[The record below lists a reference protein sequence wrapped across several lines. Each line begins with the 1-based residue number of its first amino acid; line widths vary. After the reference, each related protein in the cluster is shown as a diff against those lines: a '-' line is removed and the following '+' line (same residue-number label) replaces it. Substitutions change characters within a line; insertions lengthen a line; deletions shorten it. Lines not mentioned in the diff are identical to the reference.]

1 MAPQYRGASAFQK
14 RTLLEAFIGTTGYV
28 PKYARWLLNYAS
40 EVQQTHGHSHL
51 RRYGPDV
58 VSTVAQICRQ
68 TWTKAVSVA
77 LGQSGLPV
85 FLPHSSRLSPQV
97 VSSKRCR
104 LEHRPVGPTGAPPL
118 CRVCSFAYGPGL
130 DQRDC
135 PPQPSS
141 IRPVAG
147 QSVFSRS
154 SLGAT
159 ANETRERSCDAR

>member
-1 MAPQYRGASAFQK
+1 M
-14 RTLLEAFIGTTGYV
+14 
-28 PKYARWLLNYAS
+28 
-40 EVQQTHGHSHL
+40 
-51 RRYGPDV
+51 
-58 VSTVAQICRQ
+58 VSTVVQICRQ
-68 TWTKAVSVA
+68 TWTKVVSVA

-85 FLPHSSRLSPQV
+85 FLPHSSRLYPQV

-118 CRVCSFAYGPGL
+118 CRVCSFADGPGL

-141 IRPVAG
+141 IRPLAR

-154 SLGAT
+154 SLLWARLPMKLAKEAVMHVDRGIKVGMGLVVTHRTKEELAPFAWNALACLGREPHALAAT
-159 ANETRERSCDAR
+159 P

>member
-1 MAPQYRGASAFQK
+1 MRM
-14 RTLLEAFIGTTGYV
+14 L
-28 PKYARWLLNYAS
+28 
-40 EVQQTHGHSHL
+40 HC
-51 RRYGPDV
+51 V

-104 LEHRPVGPTGAPPL
+104 LEHRPVRPTGAPPL
-118 CRVCSFAYGPGL
+118 CRVCSFADGPGL

-141 IRPVAG
+141 IRPLAG
-147 QSVFSRS
+147 QRVFSRS
-154 SLGAT
+154 SLLW
-159 ANETRERSCDAR
+159 ARLPMKLAKEAVMHVD